1 MLLKPEHE
9 HQVSNTD
16 SHRRRAS
23 GDTCAREYQALLRL
37 LRGSSRCQAFQEAER
52 REESISGGAGVSPR
66 EEVRVSE
73 ETEEQGAGRAGGH
86 EEHWEGPEQGKTTGA
101 LWARGTQST
110 APGGAEAG
118 VRATRTPHE
127 SATAKEQ
134 PSQTE

>member
-23 GDTCAREYQALLRL
+23 GDTCAMEYQVLLRL

-73 ETEEQGAGRAGGH
+73 DTERSRVPAGLVAMRSTGKGQSKARRQVRCGQEGH
-86 EEHWEGPEQGKTTGA
+86 RPQLLGEPK
-101 LWARGTQST
+101 
-110 APGGAEAG
+110 PG
-118 VRATRTPHE
+118 
-127 SATAKEQ
+127 
-134 PSQTE
+134 